1 MLLILDAPFS
11 VRENIFEGKHGMV
24 PDHEGASLQR
34 GKVVEV
40 AVFLQAVLDGGYREA
55 LVCHDD
61 SAGNPASVDEI
72 GVCRGIQHVAGIA
85 ERADRLAPLQVE
97 GIEYGDV
104 VPVPQPGLVGV
115 VRKRVDR
122 GVVALQR
129 PVDQK
134 MVVYPH
140 LFRSLPHE
148 RVDHGKLLSDVGEEL
163 GNGVPGQRYA
173 GMEFGEE
180 GILIFL
186 LQLAVLHVGVAYP
199 EHRHRIEL
207 HGIVM
212 GIHLLYL
219 GDHVG
224 EEILAQLCIR
234 PVKERGRQR
243 RGVPLYDG
251 DVFPA
256 DDVAD
261 GRTVY
266 GHVPAVHVT
275 ASDPLLDSVV
285 SCGCDIDY
293 SVRRPFDGQNFL
305 RNGHIQ
311 SLLYIAYISRK
322 FSTFLGMEPDRKATF
337 LPYSVPFRTPKRESE
352 GPIPQSRNDTAT
364 TSIYSLSG
372 WESSN

>member
-1 MLLILDAPFS
+1 MIS
-11 VRENIFEGKHGMV
+11 
-24 PDHEGASLQR
+24 DHEGASLQR

-85 ERADRLAPLQVE
+85 ERAGRLTLLQIE

-104 VPVPQPGLVGV
+104 VPVPQPKLVGV
-115 VRKRVDR
+115 VQKGVDR
-122 GVVALQR
+122 GVVALQC
-129 PVDQK
+129 PVDQE
-134 MVVYPH
+134 MVVYSH
-140 LFRSLPHE
+140 FLRVLPHE
-148 RVDHGKLLSDVGEEL
+148 RIDHGKLLSDVGEEL

-173 GMEFGEE
+173 GMKFGEE

-186 LQLAVLHVGVAYP
+186 LQLAVLHIGVAYP
-199 EHRHRIEL
+199 EHCHRIEL

-212 GIHLLYL
+212 GIHLLDL
-219 GDHVG
+219 GNHVG

-243 RGVPLYDG
+243 RGVLLYDG
-251 DVFPA
+251 DILSV

-261 GRTVY
+261 GRVVY

-293 SVRRPFDGQNFL
+293 NVHRPFDGQDFL
-305 RNGHIQ
+305 RNGHVQ
-311 SLLYIAYISRK
+311 SLFLYS
-322 FSTFLGMEPDRKATF
+322 
-337 LPYSVPFRTPKRESE
+337 
-352 GPIPQSRNDTAT
+352 Q
-364 TSIYSLSG
+364 LS
-372 WESSN
+372 